1 MAKKNELYC
10 TFFINDIQ
18 EVSFFY
24 NVDYDCSGLDVNDIQ
39 VGMKHSIK
47 IDNEKNIVG
56 VHLGIIYLTSEDNV
70 KLLEYSM
77 NINFR
82 IPELKNIITEED
94 NSIVVKDENIIL
106 NLLNISVGTLRGAL
120 FLKTKNTGLER
131 FPLPVIP
138 SSLLSKSINK

>member
-24 NVDYDCSGLDVNDIQ
+24 NVDYDCSELDVDDLQ

-47 IDNEKNIVG
+47 IDNKKNIVG
-56 VHLGIIYLTSEDNV
+56 VHLGIIYLTNKENV

-94 NSIVVKDENIIL
+94 NNIVVKDENIIL

-120 FLKTKNTGLER
+120 FLKTKGTGLER

>member
-18 EVSFFY
+18 DVSFFY
-24 NVDYDCSGLDVNDIQ
+24 NVDYDCSRLDVNDIQ

-47 IDNEKNIVG
+47 IDNEKNIAG
-56 VHLGIIYLTSEDNV
+56 VHLGIIYLTSQDNV

-94 NSIVVKDENIIL
+94 NNIVVKDKNIIL

-120 FLKTKNTGLER
+120 FLKTKGTGLER